1 MSRVRSRF
9 RQIGRYHRAEM
20 IDVHRRLIAAV
31 GLVVLVV
38 LWGSIGFY
46 WIGRGHE
53 DWPFFQCVYM
63 TVMTVTT
70 VGYGEVL
77 KGMEDNSSAKLFAI
91 GVMIVGFTTGGFL
104 LSTLTALLVEGD
116 LGRLRRKKKM
126 RKTIESLKGHTIV
139 CGAGSTGRHVIQELI
154 ATETP
159 FVAIDT
165 DEERLLDVCKLHP
178 SGIVPY
184 IVGDATSEVVLH
196 AAGLDR
202 ARGLVAALREDKD
215 NLFVVIS
222 ARAVNPAARIVARSG
237 DVRVFELMR
246 KAGANSVVSPNFIG
260 GMRLASELLRPNV
273 VEFLDEMLRDRDMN
287 LRIEEVDIPKESG
300 FAGKS
305 LRESRIRDVTDA
317 LVLAIR
323 EKGRG
328 AFHYNP
334 GPDTRLE
341 GGTTL
346 VVLGRMA
353 SVKKLRDAVATGF
366 SQ

>member
-1 MSRVRSRF
+1 MVPGTGCPIASIARVT
-9 RQIGRYHRAEM
+9 
-20 IDVHRRLIAAV
+20 DVHRRLLAAV
-31 GLVVLVV
+31 GMAFLVI
-38 LWGSIGFY
+38 LWGSIGFFL
-46 WIGRGHE
+46 IGRGTE
-53 DWPFFQCVYM
+53 DWPFLDCVYM
-63 TVMTVTT
+63 TIISVTT

-77 KGMEDNSSAKLFAI
+77 PGMDHNPSARLFAI
-91 GVMIVGFTTGGFL
+91 GVMLVGFATGGFL
-104 LSTLTALLVEGD
+104 LSTLTALFVEGD
-116 LGRLRRKKKM
+116 LARLRRKKKM
-126 RKTIESLKGHTIV
+126 RKTIESLRDHTIV
-139 CGAGSTGRHVIQELI
+139 CGAGSTGRHVIQELL
-154 ATETP
+154 ATDTP

-165 DEERLLDVCKLHP
+165 DEERLLEVSKLHP
-178 SGIVPY
+178 SGIVPH

-196 AAGLDR
+196 QAGIDR

-222 ARAVNPAARIVARSG
+222 ARSMNPAARIVARSG

-273 VEFLDEMLRDRDMN
+273 VEFLDEMLRDRDLN
-287 LRIEEVDIPKESG
+287 LRIEEVDIPTGSG

-346 VVLGRMA
+346 VVLGRAA
-353 SVKKLRDAVATGF
+353 SVRKLRDAVATGF
-366 SQ
+366 QQ